1 MHIHWPAA
9 GYIPL
14 FVFLPGVL
22 RGFAVTRFRRV
33 LRWLVPATSALVVS
47 GGVYYLAAAAWPAA
61 LFPDFLYRYVRHDLV
76 KWSLLKEPL
85 KHYLEENFDGPQ
97 EDVVLAAGNYQVGSE
112 LDFIFQPP
120 SGVYMLDHPKN
131 RRAGIDKQYVIWG
144 LDEDSMRLK
153 RAGADAL
160 IVVVD
165 IDFWFQSAEEIAWRS
180 SLCGVFDNLRHL
192 GAFELPGGRK
202 NFLFYAGRVMGPDDR
217 DERAR
222 GPGNCPTLPAAYLTQ
237 PKRGAT
243 LKGVVDFWGWAVD
256 DAVWVS
262 KVEAVVDGKAVAA
275 VSYGHNDPRV
285 LRHMPGS
292 TDPNHP
298 RIAFFHQWDSTSVAE
313 GEHTV
318 EIRGHS
324 TDGKIRNFGR
334 RTVFV
339 VHP

>member
-1 MHIHWPAA
+1 M
-9 GYIPL
+9 
-14 FVFLPGVL
+14 
-22 RGFAVTRFRRV
+22 
-33 LRWLVPATSALVVS
+33 RWLVLATGALVVS
-47 GGVYYLAAAAWPAA
+47 GGVFYLAAAAWPAS

-85 KHYLEENFDGPQ
+85 KRYLDENFDGPQ
-97 EDVVLAAGNYQVGSE
+97 EDVILAAGNYRVGSE

-120 SGVYMLDHPKN
+120 GGVYMLDHPKN
-131 RRAGIDKQYVIWG
+131 RRDGIDKQYVIWS

-160 IVVVD
+160 IVVED
-165 IDFWFQSAEEIAWRS
+165 MDFWFESVAEVAWRAG
-180 SLCGVFDNLRHL
+180 LCGVFGNLRHL

-202 NFLFYAGRVMGPDDR
+202 NLLMYAGRVRGPDDR
-217 DERAR
+217 DERVR
-222 GPGNCPTLPAAYLTQ
+222 GPGNCPTLPSAYLAR
-237 PKRGAT
+237 PKRGNT
-243 LKGVVDFWGWAVD
+243 LKGVVYFQGWAVD
-256 DAVWVS
+256 DAVGVS
-262 KVEAVVDGKAVAA
+262 KVEAVVDGKPVAP
-275 VSYGHNDPRV
+275 VLYGNNDPRV
-285 LRHMPGS
+285 LLHMPGS

-298 RIAFFHQWDSTSVAE
+298 RVAFYHQWDSTTVAE

-318 EIRGHS
+318 EIRVHS